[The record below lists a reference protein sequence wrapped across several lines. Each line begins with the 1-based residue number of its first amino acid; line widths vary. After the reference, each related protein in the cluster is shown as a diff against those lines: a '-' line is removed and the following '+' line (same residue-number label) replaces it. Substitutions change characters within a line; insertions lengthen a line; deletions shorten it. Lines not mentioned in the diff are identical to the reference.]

1 MAEKITKLIDAVESS
16 KEKLQVSAS
25 KLLNYYLTRSSS
37 PWDENTTI
45 ENLRPINAL
54 VIRSHNIAW
63 EVKSIEVLVSVDP
76 DNYEDVDRLNGLI
89 YSCREKVSWID
100 ELFRH
105 YVEHGSKKDS
115 VLQIY
120 NSMQSMHQSAKVML
134 GKSSQWIFELGLQR
148 KKLDNL
154 KKARYIRQS
163 RKEGLITQTSSLS
176 QISEEISEEDD
187 DCTPMDSEPSFSG
200 AEKGAKQRVVSTPM
214 NVQDDELNSRN
225 RFCEECKD
233 LYDDLD
239 ELQLVVNAGGAYPS
253 SYIATATYYMEEIN
267 VILERKGKLMLS
279 RNFEVLK
286 KTRLGWI

>member
-115 VLQIY
+115 VLQKKRTHKNY
-120 NSMQSMHQSAKVML
+120 KEM
-134 GKSSQWIFELGLQR
+134 SS
-148 KKLDNL
+148 
-154 KKARYIRQS
+154 
-163 RKEGLITQTSSLS
+163 
-176 QISEEISEEDD
+176 
-187 DCTPMDSEPSFSG
+187 P
-200 AEKGAKQRVVSTPM
+200 
-214 NVQDDELNSRN
+214 
-225 RFCEECKD
+225 
-233 LYDDLD
+233 
-239 ELQLVVNAGGAYPS
+239 GGYCL
-253 SYIATATYYMEEIN
+253 T
-267 VILERKGKLMLS
+267 
-279 RNFEVLK
+279 
-286 KTRLGWI
+286 